1 MLEATSCKKMEDGG
15 PPKRHLAPSGAG
27 VGEEY
32 AIRYG
37 QLLLGRW
44 GIRDLIIS
52 LLATDPSRYR
62 CSPERMKKAWSS
74 QDEVSSHVRQ
84 GRRQSGEGRAVWTRT
99 FFLGSLAQAGIICS
113 DIVGRWSLQ
122 KAGED
127 SRVGWWMSVDRFLFM
142 PGFPSNNHLLCLLL
156 TRAVHLLKGL
166 GMFVIQDLASLLSH
180 LNLLALLL
188 SQSSTW
194 KSWDS
199 FSVQVSSDS
208 RGWVGGK
215 TLRPSGTKSRQ
226 EIFILG
232 HAIFLSWVFFH
243 DGICLCARGVIRM
256 KRLLRE
262 DKNLAL

>member
-1 MLEATSCKKMEDGG
+1 MEDGG

-142 PGFPSNNHLLCLLL
+142 PGFPSKIG
-156 TRAVHLLKGL
+156 RA
-166 GMFVIQDLASLLSH
+166 S
-180 LNLLALLL
+180 
-188 SQSSTW
+188 
-194 KSWDS
+194 
-199 FSVQVSSDS
+199 
-208 RGWVGGK
+208 
-215 TLRPSGTKSRQ
+215 
-226 EIFILG
+226 
-232 HAIFLSWVFFH
+232 
-243 DGICLCARGVIRM
+243 C
-256 KRLLRE
+256 RE
-262 DKNLAL
+262 RV